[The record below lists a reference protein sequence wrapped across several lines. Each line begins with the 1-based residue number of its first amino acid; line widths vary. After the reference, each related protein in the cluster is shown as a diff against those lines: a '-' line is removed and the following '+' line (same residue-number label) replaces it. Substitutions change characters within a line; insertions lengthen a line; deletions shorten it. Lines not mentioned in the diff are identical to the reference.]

1 MDMKNDPIT
10 IHNFVLF
17 WAFTTTLSSQ
27 TGLVLVWCHGLVPS
41 VRFWGRRL
49 FFFFLE
55 QFFLL
60 LLPFLRLFTPRLDP
74 SSELSDH
81 RGEQQKQVLIW
92 SSVTAVMCWL
102 NGYGLDASWRCCT
115 CFHVY
120 SFPNTAVIRIG
131 YMILSL
137 SLFFN
142 LFKLNSKLL
151 KSINHFPTLLLSQ
164 NNLCLQ

>member
-1 MDMKNDPIT
+1 MT
-10 IHNFVLF
+10 QSQ
-17 WAFTTTLSSQ
+17 FTTLFYSGRLQQLWAHRRAWFWS
-27 TGLVLVWCHGLVPS
+27 GAICEVLGATT
-41 VRFWGRRL
+41 F

-55 QFFLL
+55 QFFLLL

-92 SSVTAVMCWL
+92 SSITAVMCWL

-115 CFHVY
+115 CFHMY
-120 SFPNTAVIRIG
+120 SFPNTAVILIG

-142 LFKLNSKLL
+142 LFKLNFKLL